1 MRIFDEM
8 KSELKRMTQPG
19 IDEDDYEDDF
29 GQPPPPAP
37 RSERRERRPTRD
49 FGSAFGGD
57 TEDEGRKNNVLNI
70 RANTQVKVVV
80 ASPRQYEEVESIA
93 NHLCEKR
100 TVVIN
105 LENTADDVSRRVL
118 DFLSGVA
125 YANDGRVRRVADKAY
140 MVTPFNVDILGD
152 IIDELENKGLYF

>member
-1 MRIFDEM
+1 MGILDEM
-8 KSELKRMTQPG
+8 KSEFKRITQPG
-19 IDEDDYEDDF
+19 IDEDDYEEDF
-29 GQPPPPAP
+29 APPVA
-37 RSERRERRPTRD
+37 RTSERRERRPSRD
-49 FGSAFGGD
+49 YSSNFGNDDNDSD
-57 TEDEGRKNNVLNI
+57 RKNNVVNI
-70 RANTQVKVVV
+70 RANTQVQVVM
-80 ASPRQYEEVESIA
+80 ASPKQYEEVENIA

-105 LENTADDVSRRVL
+105 LENTEDDVSRRVL

-125 YANDGRVRRVADKAY
+125 YANDGRVRRVADRAY